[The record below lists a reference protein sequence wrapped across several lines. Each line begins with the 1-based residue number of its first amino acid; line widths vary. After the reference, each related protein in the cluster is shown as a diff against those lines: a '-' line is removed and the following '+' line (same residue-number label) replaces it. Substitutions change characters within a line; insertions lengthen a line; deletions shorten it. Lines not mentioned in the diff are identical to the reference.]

1 MSARDLTHSD
11 FVGLEL
17 EADRRVS
24 FAEQQDRLPPVGAPS
39 FWMLAAL
46 VASPLLTIFIVS
58 MVARHLF
65 F

>member
-11 FVGLEL
+11 FAGLEL

-24 FAEQQDRLPPVGAPS
+24 FAEQQDHMPPVGAPS
-39 FWMLAAL
+39 FWMLSAL
-46 VASPLLTIFIVS
+46 AASPLLTIGVVS
-58 MVARHLF
+58 LVARLF